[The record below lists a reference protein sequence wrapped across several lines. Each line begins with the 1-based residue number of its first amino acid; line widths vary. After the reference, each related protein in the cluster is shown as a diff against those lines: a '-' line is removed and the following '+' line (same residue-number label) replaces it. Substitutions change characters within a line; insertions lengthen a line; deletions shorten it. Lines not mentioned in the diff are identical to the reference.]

1 MNGFRVGRAGRKVG
15 LTVNGVASGV
25 SLGQIVACP
34 MGKVGLT
41 VNGVSFSGQGSSAAP
56 EDPLGIL
63 RTGLFNIGMSL
74 KLSSYLKFK
83 NCVVNDF
90 LNKRKS
96 HLHSVA
102 DRGHSFTK
110 DIAAHLHGH
119 KAVTIQIQS
128 NLSFLQLGHD

>member
-15 LTVNGVASGV
+15 LTVKGVASGV
-25 SLGQIVACP
+25 SLGQMVACP

-83 NCVVNDF
+83 NCVINDF
-90 LNKRKS
+90 
-96 HLHSVA
+96 
-102 DRGHSFTK
+102 
-110 DIAAHLHGH
+110 
-119 KAVTIQIQS
+119 
-128 NLSFLQLGHD
+128 